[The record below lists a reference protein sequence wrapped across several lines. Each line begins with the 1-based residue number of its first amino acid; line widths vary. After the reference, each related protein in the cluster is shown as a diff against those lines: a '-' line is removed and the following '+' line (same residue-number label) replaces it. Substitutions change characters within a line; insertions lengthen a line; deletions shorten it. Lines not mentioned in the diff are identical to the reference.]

1 MVHEIIK
8 VNATN
13 RNNTRK
19 VIFSCNGYDIEAWRK
34 IDKDGIHYVVLRW
47 VKNGEYGK
55 AVEARFSQLRKGEKD
70 LSDTGILLDVAIL
83 NRLHKELLSN
93 LDTLP
98 IRKDDEM
105 LGFRPDGVFCGAFDI
120 EKDGK
125 IYTNEKFCS
134 GETVDLKVLELFTKN
149 PKRALLFLHTLASP
163 LVACDED
170 LYDIPIL
177 FLYVESSTGKSTVA
191 RYLNSLAVPP
201 NDRTLL
207 DFDATKGGLIDRMK
221 NNFGIP
227 VCIDDTSLVDMDSS
241 QEISKLKLLI
251 FNLSKG
257 KERTTKKSGREHFQ
271 TTILMTA
278 EENNLLDISSG
289 IKGTYGR
296 TFPMYVEGD
305 DLFDDVQEIELCRVS
320 AKKSAGAVFAI
331 LVSEIRKRGLEEL
344 LEKAHETR
352 KQLEIECGTGTQNVI
367 SRWCEYWGLLSVTAN
382 LIKER
387 LGLDINVGE
396 IISYMKKEIAAN
408 LDIQQEDS
416 LRERVIFELMP
427 KVIEASFVKE
437 NGTRYIKVRDFNE
450 LAEKLRLNKKKAKDV
465 LLHAGCILTQ
475 GEPPNIGN
483 KYGRCLQL
491 AVS

>member
-1 MVHEIIK
+1 MVHKIIK

-70 LSDTGILLDVAIL
+70 LSDTGILLDVATL

-177 FLYVESSTGKSTVA
+177 FLYGESSTGKSTVA

-207 DFDATKGGLIDRMK
+207 DFDATKG
-221 NNFGIP
+221 
-227 VCIDDTSLVDMDSS
+227 
-241 QEISKLKLLI
+241 
-251 FNLSKG
+251 
-257 KERTTKKSGREHFQ
+257 
-271 TTILMTA
+271 
-278 EENNLLDISSG
+278 
-289 IKGTYGR
+289 
-296 TFPMYVEGD
+296 
-305 DLFDDVQEIELCRVS
+305 
-320 AKKSAGAVFAI
+320 
-331 LVSEIRKRGLEEL
+331 
-344 LEKAHETR
+344 
-352 KQLEIECGTGTQNVI
+352 
-367 SRWCEYWGLLSVTAN
+367 
-382 LIKER
+382 
-387 LGLDINVGE
+387 
-396 IISYMKKEIAAN
+396 
-408 LDIQQEDS
+408 
-416 LRERVIFELMP
+416 
-427 KVIEASFVKE
+427 
-437 NGTRYIKVRDFNE
+437 
-450 LAEKLRLNKKKAKDV
+450 
-465 LLHAGCILTQ
+465 
-475 GEPPNIGN
+475 
-483 KYGRCLQL
+483 
-491 AVS
+491 